1 MRYILIGII
10 LLSFIGCGS
19 SNTTKSKESNNTTN
33 PSSPIPKDSTK
44 QPPSIP
50 KLL

>member
-19 SNTTKSKESNNTTN
+19 SSSSKESDNIVKPT
-33 PSSPIPKDSTK
+33 SPKTKDSSK

-50 KLL
+50 NI